1 MNDIVMNMKFC
12 RLGGNPICSKENSGQ
27 TKSAN
32 QQRNCRYNSSN
43 IAIGESSSH
52 ISPEIF
58 CADMIVWN
66 VN

>member
-1 MNDIVMNMKFC
+1 MMNVKFC
-12 RLGGNPICSKENSGQ
+12 RLGGNPICSKENSAQ

-32 QQRNCRYNSSN
+32 QQMNCRYNSSK
-43 IAIGESSSH
+43 IAIGESNGH

>member
-1 MNDIVMNMKFC
+1 MNVKFC
-12 RLGGNPICSKENSGQ
+12 RLGGNPICSKENSAP

-32 QQRNCRYNSSN
+32 QQMNCRYNSSK
-43 IAIGESSSH
+43 IAGESNAH

>member
-1 MNDIVMNMKFC
+1 M
-12 RLGGNPICSKENSGQ
+12 CSKENSGQ

-32 QQRNCRYNSSN
+32 QQLNCRYNSST